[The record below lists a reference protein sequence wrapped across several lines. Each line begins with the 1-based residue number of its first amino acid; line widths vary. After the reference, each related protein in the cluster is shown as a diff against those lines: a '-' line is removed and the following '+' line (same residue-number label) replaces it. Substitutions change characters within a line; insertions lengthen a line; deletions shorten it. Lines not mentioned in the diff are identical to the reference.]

1 MTTDAPW
8 RVWARRIEDGL
19 AAAAILVMAVLPV
32 LEMLLRGI
40 FKTGIPGSSAIVQNL
55 TLWVGFI
62 GAMIASR
69 EKKHLSLAAGVDWMN
84 PRAKRIVTTATAAI
98 SAGVAAGLAW
108 ASFQFVRSETEATAR
123 IAGWLPI
130 WIAESILPAAFAV
143 IALRFVWNAEGWIA
157 RGVALLGI
165 PAAAAVGF
173 LFAALPAV
181 ILWPGILLLVAAAA
195 LGAPIFVAMGG
206 AALLLFHADGTPAA
220 SIPVEIYRLVVS
232 PSIPTIPLFTLAGF
246 ILAEGKAGQRLLRLA
261 KALFGWMPGGLAIV
275 TTLVCAFFTTFT
287 GASGVTILALGGLL
301 LPMLLQ
307 SGYSEKFSIGLVTS
321 SGSIGALFPPSLP
334 VILYGVAAHVPIPDL
349 YRAGALP
356 GALLVLSIAILGVIE
371 AKRSR
376 VPRQAFD
383 LREAGLA
390 FWEAKWEVLLPVVA
404 LVALFGGFCTLIEA
418 AAITVVYAL
427 LSQSVIH
434 RDLHPVRDLPRALSS
449 SVVLVGGV
457 MAILGVAMGLTNY
470 MVDAEVPMHASDWVR
485 AHVGSRFTFLLALN
499 LFLILVG
506 AMMDIYSAIMVI
518 VPLILPASA
527 AFGIDPTHLGIIFL
541 SNLQLGYLLPPVG
554 ENLFLASYK
563 FDRPVLRVAAYCL
576 PFVAAILAA
585 VLIITYAPGL
595 ALVGS

>member
-1 MTTDAPW
+1 M
-8 RVWARRIEDGL
+8 WARRLEDGL

-40 FKTGIPGSSAIVQNL
+40 FKTGIPGSSAVVQNL

-69 EKKHLSLAAGVDWMN
+69 EKKHLSLASGTDWMK
-84 PRAKRIVTTATAAI
+84 PRPKQIVTTGTAAI

-130 WIAESILPAAFAV
+130 WIAESILPAAFTV
-143 IALRFVWNAEGWIA
+143 IALRFVWNADGWIA

-165 PAAAAVGF
+165 PLAVLIGFAPLPAAVLWTGI
-173 LFAALPAV
+173 AV
-181 ILWPGILLLVAAAA
+181 LVVAAA

-206 AALLLFHADGTPAA
+206 AALLLFHADETPAA

-307 SGYSEKFSIGLVTS
+307 SGYSERFSIGLVTS

-356 GALLVLSIAILGVIE
+356 GVLLVLSIAILGVVE
-371 AKRSR
+371 AKRSH
-376 VPRQAFD
+376 VPRQAFS
-383 LREAGLA
+383 LREAGAAL
-390 FWEAKWEVLLPVVA
+390 WEAKWEVLLPVVA

-434 RDLHPVRDLPRALSS
+434 RDLHPVRDLPRTLSS

-470 MVDAEVPMHASDWVR
+470 MVDAEVPAQASAWVR
-485 AHVGSRFTFLLALN
+485 AHVESRFAFLLALN
-499 LFLILVG
+499 LFLIVVG

-541 SNLQLGYLLPPVG
+541 ANLQLGYLLPPVG

-585 VLIITYAPGL
+585 VLIITYAPQLMLTG
-595 ALVGS
+595 